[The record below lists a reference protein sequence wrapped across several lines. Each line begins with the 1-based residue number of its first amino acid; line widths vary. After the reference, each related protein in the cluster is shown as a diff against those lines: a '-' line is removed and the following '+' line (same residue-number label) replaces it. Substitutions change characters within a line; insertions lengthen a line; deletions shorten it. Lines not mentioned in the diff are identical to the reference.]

1 MCALYGFLDY
11 GRKIPIK
18 VLQKLLQSLANASE
32 IRGTHAT
39 GIAYNK
45 NGVMTIYKRPKPAHK
60 LHFKLPS
67 GTNAVMGHTRFTTQG
82 SEKCNFNN
90 HPFRGHAGTDFA
102 LAHNGV
108 LYNDKQLRTTENLPF
123 TPIETDSFIMVQ
135 LLEKYGSLNFANL
148 RKAAE
153 LVSGGFTFTLL
164 DTHNSLYFIK
174 GESPLYLIHFPTL
187 GLYVYASTS
196 EIMNQAL
203 EIFNFPP
210 YEVINV
216 EEGELVKITAD
227 GQIFRDHFTVK
238 DVYLP
243 CWSRFYP
250 KPRKSIVTTSD
261 PDEELEDLLDLC
273 GYFGMSEE
281 DVFYMLECGYSYDEI
296 EEFFWNPGLYEQEV
310 LCEEM

>member
-1 MCALYGFLDY
+1 
-11 GRKIPIK
+11 
-18 VLQKLLQSLANASE
+18 
-32 IRGTHAT
+32 
-39 GIAYNK
+39 
-45 NGVMTIYKRPKPAHK
+45 
-60 LHFKLPS
+60 
-67 GTNAVMGHTRFTTQG
+67 MGHTRFTTQE

-108 LYNDKQLRTTENLPF
+108 LYNDKQLRSSENLPL

-135 LLEKYGSLNFANL
+135 FLEKYGSLDFENL

-196 EIMNQAL
+196 DIMNQAL

-216 EEGELVKITAD
+216 DEGELVKITAD

-238 DVYLP
+238 EVYYPSL
-243 CWSRFYP
+243 RHFYP
-250 KPRKSIVTTSD
+250 KHQPITPSIE

-273 GYFGMSEE
+273 GYFGMTE
-281 DVFYMLECGYSYDEI
+281 DDVMYMLECGYSYDEI
-296 EEFFWNPGLYEQEV
+296 EEFFWNPGLYEQEC
-310 LCEEM
+310 LCAEL